1 MMCGEDSIVFYHFP
15 AAEDYFSA
23 AAADAPHT
31 SLHLDDFKDKKG
43 FLIAPFSPDEAT
55 PYLLLNVDKAERF
68 SLKSITAKKFPQLQ
82 KAEFQTYRKAYGEAF
97 ARIMTALDK
106 GLCRKI
112 VLSHSVEMQSHD
124 KMPELRDLFEQACL
138 RYPER
143 FVALWHT
150 PQSGTWLT
158 ATPELLLQGKGR
170 NWKTMALAGTKSEG
184 CEKAWSRKELD
195 EHRYVVEHIHKRL
208 APLSTDCH
216 SQSAKD
222 VCAGNVLHLLTDFS
236 FETKPGIRATG
247 VLSALHPTPAVCGT
261 PCKTAK
267 KTILESENSP
277 REYYAGFSGIISP
290 DETNRLFVTL
300 RCAKFSEYGVRLFGG
315 GGCLSGS
322 DETLEWEESLLKMQ
336 TIKALFN

>member
-1 MMCGEDSIVFYHFP
+1 MCGEDSIVFYHFP

-23 AAADAPHT
+23 AMANASRT
-31 SLHLDDFKDKKG
+31 SLHLDDFKNEKG
-43 FLIAPFSPDEAT
+43 FLIAPFSPEAAC
-55 PYLLLNVDKAERF
+55 PYLLLNVDNAERIA
-68 SLKSITAKKFPQLQ
+68 LKSIAPKEFPRLQ
-82 KAEFQTYRKAYGEAF
+82 MPELCPYRKAYGEAF
-97 ARIMTALDK
+97 AKITAALDK

-112 VLSHSVEMQSHD
+112 VLSHSIEMQSHD
-124 KMPELRDLFEQACL
+124 KIPGLRDLFEQACL

-170 NWKTMALAGTKSEG
+170 NWRTMALAGTKSEG
-184 CEKAWSRKELD
+184 SKKAWSRKELD
-195 EHRYVVEHIHKRL
+195 EHRYVVEHIHERL
-208 APLSTDCH
+208 APLCTDCH
-216 SQSAKD
+216 SQSAED
-222 VCAGNVLHLLTDFS
+222 VCAGNVLHLLTNFS
-236 FETKPGIRATG
+236 FETKSGICATDL
-247 VLSALHPTPAVCGT
+247 LSTLHPTPAVCGT
-261 PCKTAK
+261 PCETAK
-267 KTILESENSP
+267 RMILESENSS

-300 RCAKFSEYGVRLFGG
+300 RCAKFYENGIRLFGG

-322 DETLEWEESLLKMQ
+322 DEVLEWEETLQKMQ